1 MDMPTDEE
9 LLSLMPEVM
18 RDEFSYAAKACSNA
32 TGDQVEPSI
41 FRVVLNAVAL
51 EYARAVLSR
60 WGCAAGS
67 ITFHESQI
75 SEVVR
80 IDNQGFHYRG
90 ELIEDAGQAHRLM
103 ITFLQ
108 RHTSMHPEVVEREN
122 AQFEPVIP
130 TDEELHQLWLDLYS
144 FHDGPSSGDVA
155 EIARAALT
163 RWGNLNTKQ
172 ENN

>member
-9 LLSLMPEVM
+9 LLALMPEAM
-18 RDEFSYAAKACSNA
+18 RNEFSYAAKACSNA
-32 TGDQVEPSI
+32 TGNQVGPGI
-41 FRVVLNAVAL
+41 FHVVLNAVAL
-51 EYARAVLSR
+51 EYAHAILSR
-60 WGCAAGS
+60 WGCTTGS
-67 ITFHESQI
+67 ITFHESQN

-108 RHTSMHPEVVEREN
+108 RHTSMHPEVVERED
-122 AQFEPVIP
+122 AQFEPVMP
-130 TDEELHQLWLDLYS
+130 TNKELHQLWLDLYS
-144 FHDGPSSGDVA
+144 FHNGPSSGDVA
-155 EIARAALT
+155 EIARAALA